1 MANTNAPFGLR
12 PVRKLGGGNISQS
25 VYSIATAYTT
35 AIYDGDI
42 VALTGTGR
50 NIAKA
55 AADTTNAIGVFKG
68 CSYKDSTG
76 AMVFSHY
83 WPGVSDSKSDIKAYV
98 VDDPQVIFECQADA
112 CAESEVGVLGD
123 WNVGTGNATTGI
135 SGLYATV
142 TGVTATTGEPLRV
155 LRLVDRPD
163 NDYGSYAKIE
173 VMFAEHAYLSIAAGA
188 GGTN

>member
-1 MANTNAPFGLR
+1 MANVNAPFGLR
-12 PVRKLGGGNISQS
+12 PLRKLGGGNISQS
-25 VYSIATAYTT
+25 VYGIATDYAT

-42 VALTGTGR
+42 VKLAATSR
-50 NIAKA
+50 NVEKA

-68 CSYKDSTG
+68 CSYVDSTG
-76 AMVFSHY
+76 KNVFSHH
-83 WPGVSDSKSDIKAYV
+83 WPGVSDGKTNIQAFV
-98 VDDPQVIFECQADA
+98 VDDPHVIFECQADA
-112 CAESEVGVLGD
+112 CAASEIGVLGD
-123 WNVGTGNATTGI
+123 WNVGTGNTITGM

-155 LRLVDRPD
+155 LRLVEREG
-163 NDYGSYAKIE
+163 NDYGAYAKIE